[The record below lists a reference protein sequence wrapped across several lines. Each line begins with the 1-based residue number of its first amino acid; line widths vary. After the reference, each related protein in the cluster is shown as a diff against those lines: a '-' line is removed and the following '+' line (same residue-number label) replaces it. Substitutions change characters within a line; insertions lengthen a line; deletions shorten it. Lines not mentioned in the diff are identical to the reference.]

1 MHKVY
6 LLLRNNKQLGP
17 YSLDE
22 ILQQS
27 LQPFDLVW
35 VEGKSA
41 GWRYPTEIDTLK
53 PYVAA
58 EPEAMAEALTEPVRH
73 SAAINAPVAVITEPA
88 LKKQVYVR
96 LPSSPDNLAPVGEKK
111 EEEESM
117 AEKLEKKA
125 AALYQRAQA
134 YASGEK
140 KPPAEVPETEI
151 KYSRSLEDIK
161 EEYSSWLY
169 TQRTGKKK
177 NLRVNKRAILISAAV
192 LGLCC
197 LAGYYIFSRTP
208 ANPDP
213 VHQVTEA
220 INTPPVLPET
230 PATQNN
236 TKVKKKSRSGPVAAV
251 KKKKQNSAPVTAA
264 EKKQA
269 AAGQRTASGT
279 TKTDNAPMNLADLVQ
294 VQANY
299 APDDEKG
306 VPEFRI
312 TVKNNSDVFLRFVAV
327 DVYYQKNKGASEK
340 KTIYFR
346 NISPHQSLSLMAPAN
361 KKADD
366 VHLQMGLLSS
376 SNGDLY
382 YATN

>member
-1 MHKVY
+1 
-6 LLLRNNKQLGP
+6 
-17 YSLDE
+17 
-22 ILQQS
+22 
-27 LQPFDLVW
+27 
-35 VEGKSA
+35 
-41 GWRYPTEIDTLK
+41 
-53 PYVAA
+53 
-58 EPEAMAEALTEPVRH
+58 
-73 SAAINAPVAVITEPA
+73 
-88 LKKQVYVR
+88 
-96 LPSSPDNLAPVGEKK
+96 
-111 EEEESM
+111 
-117 AEKLEKKA
+117 
-125 AALYQRAQA
+125 
-134 YASGEK
+134 
-140 KPPAEVPETEI
+140 
-151 KYSRSLEDIK
+151 
-161 EEYSSWLY
+161 
-169 TQRTGKKK
+169 
-177 NLRVNKRAILISAAV
+177 
-192 LGLCC
+192 
-197 LAGYYIFSRTP
+197 
-208 ANPDP
+208 
-213 VHQVTEA
+213 VTEA

-236 TKVKKKSRSGPVAAV
+236 TKVKKKSRSGSVAAV

-279 TKTDNAPMNLADLVQ
+279 TKTDNAPLNLADLVQ

-346 NISPHQSLSLMAPAN
+346 NISPRQSLSLMAPAN

>member
-17 YSLDE
+17 FSLDE
-22 ILQQS
+22 LLQQS

-35 VEGKSA
+35 VEGRSA

-53 PYVAA
+53 AYVAA
-58 EPEAMAEALTEPVRH
+58 EPEAMAEVLTEPVIH
-73 SAAINAPVAVITEPA
+73 SAAINTAVAVIPEPDT
-88 LKKQVYVR
+88 KKQVYVR
-96 LPSSPDNLAPVGEKK
+96 LPSTPGKPAQVEELK
-111 EEEESM
+111 EEESM

-134 YASGEK
+134 YAAGERN
-140 KPPAEVPETEI
+140 PPADAPEHEI
-151 KYSRSLEDIK
+151 KYSRSLDDIK

-177 NLRVNKRAILISAAV
+177 NLRVNKRVILFSAAV
-192 LGLCC
+192 LAICGM
-197 LAGYYIFSRTP
+197 AGYYFLSGTP

-213 VHQVTEA
+213 VQEVTQA

-230 PATQNN
+230 TPAQNAL
-236 TKVKKKSRSGPVAAV
+236 KVKKKSRSAPVTAT
-251 KKKKQNSAPVTAA
+251 KKKKLSSAPVTAGV
-264 EKKQA
+264 KKQA
-269 AAGQRTASGT
+269 AAKQRAPSGT
-279 TKTDNAPMNLADLVQ
+279 TITDNAPMNLADLVQ

-312 TVKNNSDVFLRFVAV
+312 TVKNNSDVLLRFVAV
-327 DVYYQKNKGASEK
+327 DVYYHRDKGASDK

-346 NISPHQSLSLMAPAN
+346 NISPHQSVSLMAPAN

>member
-22 ILQQS
+22 LLQQS
-27 LQPFDLVW
+27 LKPFDLVW
-35 VEGKSA
+35 VEGRSA

-58 EPEAMAEALTEPVRH
+58 EPEALTEPVLH

-88 LKKQVYVR
+88 VKNQVYVR
-96 LPSSPDNLAPVGEKK
+96 LPSTPDNMAPVGEKK

-140 KPPAEVPETEI
+140 KPSVDAPETEI

-169 TQRTGKKK
+169 TQRTGRKK
-177 NLRVNKRAILISAAV
+177 NLRVNKRVLLLSAGF
-192 LGLCC
+192 LGIC
-197 LAGYYIFSRTP
+197 LAGYYFFSGTP
-208 ANPDP
+208 SHPDP
-213 VHQVTEA
+213 AQPVTEA
-220 INTPPVLPET
+220 MNTPPDLTQT
-230 PATQNN
+230 PTPQTLA
-236 TKVKKKSRSGPVAAV
+236 KVKKKSRSGPVTAA
-251 KKKKQNSAPVTAA
+251 KKKKLNSGPVTAA
-264 EKKQA
+264 VKKQA
-269 AAGQRTASGT
+269 AARQRPVSGT
-279 TKTDNAPMNLADLVQ
+279 TKTDAPMNLADLVQ

-327 DVYYQKNKGASEK
+327 DVYYHRDKGAPEK

>member
-17 YSLDE
+17 YSLE
-22 ILQQS
+22 ELLQQS

-35 VEGKSA
+35 VEGRSA

-58 EPEAMAEALTEPVRH
+58 EPEVMAEAHTEPVLQ
-73 SAAINAPVAVITEPA
+73 SAVINKHAAVIREPA
-88 LKKQVYVR
+88 EKKQVYVR
-96 LPSSPDNLAPVGEKK
+96 LPSSSDKIAPALEMI
-111 EEEESM
+111 EEESM

-134 YASGEK
+134 YAAGEK
-140 KPPAEVPETEI
+140 HPTEEVPETEI

-177 NLRVNKRAILISAAV
+177 NLRVNKRAILISAGV

-197 LAGYYIFSRTP
+197 LAGYYIFSGTTAR
-208 ANPDP
+208 PDP
-213 VHQVTEA
+213 VQQVTEA
-220 INTPPVLPET
+220 VNTPPVLPEPPT
-230 PATQNN
+230 TQNN
-236 TKVKKKSRSGPVAAV
+236 TRVKKKSRPGTAS
-251 KKKKQNSAPVTAA
+251 KKKKPGFAPVTVGV
-264 EKKQA
+264 KKQA
-269 AAGQRTASGT
+269 ASPRTASGN
-279 TKTDNAPMNLADLVQ
+279 TKTDNAPLNLADLVQ

-327 DVYYQKNKGASEK
+327 DVYYQKSKGASEK